1 MYNLIY
7 SIIIRPIFQ
16 EVHNFLQFARVS
28 LIRLH
33 LFSIIYIILH
43 IIVNPAG
50 CTKNMFY
57 FSLMHII
64 HNIPTGHTHDL
75 CTPFFV
81 CFSAKSSYTPIY
93 PHYPQFFSVS
103 RRRSTFL
110 SPPAIFCIL
119 VINFTISAKNTPF
132 LLDKKMPKS
141 FVG

>member
-16 EVHNFLQFARVS
+16 EVHNFFTVCPGEPYPPSSPQYNLHNS
-28 LIRLH
+28 PHYCKPSRLH
-33 LFSIIYIILH
+33 KKYVLFFTY
-43 IIVNPAG
+43 A
-50 CTKNMFY
+50 
-57 FSLMHII
+57 
-64 HNIPTGHTHDL
+64 
-75 CTPFFV
+75 
-81 CFSAKSSYTPIY
+81 
-93 PHYPQFFSVS
+93 HYPQYSHWPYTRFMHTIFYLFFSKKQLYTDLSTLSTIFSVS

-132 LLDKKMPKS
+132 LLDKKMPKI

>member
-16 EVHNFLQFARVS
+16 EVHNFFTVCPGEPYPPSSPQYNLHNS
-28 LIRLH
+28 PHYCKPSRLH
-33 LFSIIYIILH
+33 KKYVLFFTYTHYPQYSH
-43 IIVNPAG
+43 WP
-50 CTKNMFY
+50 CTRFMHTIFCLF
-57 FSLMHII
+57 FS
-64 HNIPTGHTHDL
+64 
-75 CTPFFV
+75 
-81 CFSAKSSYTPIY
+81 KKSYTPIY

-132 LLDKKMPKS
+132 LLDKKMPKI

>member
-16 EVHNFLQFARVS
+16 EVHNFFTVCPGEPYPPSSPQYNLHNS
-28 LIRLH
+28 PHYCKPSRLH
-33 LFSIIYIILH
+33 
-43 IIVNPAG
+43 
-50 CTKNMFY
+50 KNMFC
-57 FSLMHII
+57 FSLIHII
-64 HNIPTGHTHDL
+64 HNIPTGHAHDL

-132 LLDKKMPKS
+132 LLDKKMPKI